1 MIEQLILILV
11 MGLVI
16 FLCRVFPFL
25 VFHGDKS
32 EKGSKEPVF
41 RGMEF
46 VERVVPPVAMT
57 TLAFNAIAVSIKDA
71 AVKGASFES
80 IPVITASIFTVLVH
94 LWRRNSL
101 ISIFGGVAVYMLIKQ
116 LPRGW

>member
-1 MIEQLILILV
+1 

-25 VFHGDKS
+25 VFHG
-32 EKGSKEPVF
+32 EKPEKDSKEPVF

-57 TLAFNAIAVSIKDA
+57 TLAFNAIAASI
-71 AVKGASFES
+71 KGASFES
-80 IPVITASIFTVLVH
+80 VPVITASIFTVLVH

-101 ISIFGGVAVYMLIKQ
+101 ISIFGGVAVYILVKQ
-116 LPRGW
+116 LLRE